1 MAESL
6 LEVRGLHVHFVLPHA
21 MVRRLLGE
29 KADVLRA
36 VDGVDLEIAKGEALG
51 LVGESG
57 CGKST
62 LGRAIIGLYKPTS
75 GTIRL
80 DGKELDARRR
90 RAERTRVQM
99 VF

>member
-1 MAESL
+1 MAEPL
-6 LEVRGLHVHFVLPHA
+6 LEVHGLHVHFMLPHSI
-21 MVRRLLGE
+21 VRRALGE

-75 GTIRL
+75 GAIRL
-80 DGKELDARRR
+80 GGKELGPRRKA
-90 RAERTRVQM
+90 AERRRVQM
-99 VF
+99 I